1 MPYRQA
7 LFLTIVLLAGCTS
20 SKDFDVQKKE
30 DKAAQEQAASVEAG
44 IDDTKC
50 QSYGYKRGTPAYE
63 QCRMDYQAWH
73 KQLGITSDSD

>member
-1 MPYRQA
+1 MMYRQA
-7 LFLTIVLLAGCTS
+7 VVLALVLLAGCTS
-20 SKDFDVQKKE
+20 AKDIDVQKKE

-63 QCRMDYQAWH
+63 QCRRDYESWH
-73 KQLGITSDSD
+73 KQLGISSTD